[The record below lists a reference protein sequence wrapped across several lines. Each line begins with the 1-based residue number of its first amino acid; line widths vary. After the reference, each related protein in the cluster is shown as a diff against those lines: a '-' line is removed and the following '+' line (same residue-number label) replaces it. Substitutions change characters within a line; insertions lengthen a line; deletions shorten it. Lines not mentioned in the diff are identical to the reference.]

1 VTGACA
7 GTTRQRDVS
16 RTSGSDGEAVNTAQ
30 RTRHTGR
37 GCGDGATMV
46 VTARNIE
53 HFTPESVMFIAS
65 DEIPF
70 NAVVY
75 YTG

>member
-1 VTGACA
+1 
-7 GTTRQRDVS
+7 
-16 RTSGSDGEAVNTAQ
+16 
-30 RTRHTGR
+30 
-37 GCGDGATMV
+37 MV